1 MVVKRSKTPFCAF
14 FVKITRYSYNQSMPK
29 IAIEQTLGAFLYEH
43 KLWIAT
49 AESCTGGLIA
59 NRITNVS
66 GSSNYFLG
74 GTVTYSN
81 QAKMKWLHV
90 QEDTLIQHGAVSRE
104 TVMEMALGLANELK
118 DLCKSDQL
126 ITLSVSGIAGPT
138 GGTPEKPVGLVWIG
152 WAFKNEVRARSFHFQ
167 GPRTFI
173 KEQSAD
179 EALSGALQ
187 WLQEIFLS

>member
-1 MVVKRSKTPFCAF
+1 
-14 FVKITRYSYNQSMPK
+14 MPK
-29 IAIEQTLGAFLYEH
+29 TAIEQTLGAFLNKH

-118 DLCKSDQL
+118 GLCKPDQL

-138 GGTPEKPVGLVWIG
+138 GGTPKKPVGLVWIG
-152 WAFKNEVRARSFHFQ
+152 WSFKNEVRARSFHFQ
-167 GPRTFI
+167 GTRTSI